1 MYIFQDVGCSQMSVE
16 LRQTVS
22 LVYDMVILGNGNQ
35 DWSIKKLFGIGLS
48 GACPLATMSNIY
60 IDTTLNEVCYTYFDI
75 TSVAVFVDFLKTTV

>member
-1 MYIFQDVGCSQMSVE
+1 MSVE

-48 GACPLATMSNIY
+48 GACALATMSNIY
-60 IDTTLNEVCYTYFDI
+60 IDTTLNEVCY
-75 TSVAVFVDFLKTTV
+75 A